1 MFCKNCGSEIS
12 DEAVV
17 CPNCG
22 VPTEKLNSAATE
34 AQPVEKKKTNV
45 FAIIGFVLS
54 LVAGVFAFVQVIVYW
69 IAIVAAL
76 VLSILGI
83 VWATKK
89 NANLKGLAIA
99 GVVLSAIDIVM
110 WVILLVVGLS
120 LIAAVT

>member
-1 MFCKNCGSEIS
+1 M
-12 DEAVV
+12 
-17 CPNCG
+17 
-22 VPTEKLNSAATE
+22 
-34 AQPVEKKKTNV
+34 
-45 FAIIGFVLS
+45 
-54 LVAGVFAFVQVIVYW
+54 FAFVQVIVYW

-120 LIAAVT
+120 LIAAVA